1 MRRLTSMIGPDWAYG
16 VKNAFIATG
25 LLAMASACGGGGCS
39 SSCAGSSVIPGGF
52 PKAERVT
59 NGAGVRLTKPG
70 LEFLSKNLGAIVNKV
85 IGSSASGG
93 VMTFPVNESS
103 GKVLSIFDYTVCP
116 GGPKPGETPPKCI
129 VEINLKDIKN
139 VTIDS
144 VNPNQLN
151 IKATIPIRLR
161 NLPVKAIGIN
171 TTAGLTKGSASTC
184 DTGEYVDL
192 PATAE
197 IALEAVPDDATHAA
211 RAGYTRIN
219 IKKLDFTQSVL
230 EDNFKFCG
238 SGIGTSILNAIKGLI
253 IGSVIGGLTGN
264 LTKPLADAT
273 CMKSQKLPDG
283 TEQCPKDTF
292 NVSGTCRYANKAD
305 AECVPMLLGLESR
318 FDLSGLLASL
328 SPGTS
333 GGLDFML
340 ASAGDMKPAPGT
352 GAAEN
357 GVTLSMFG
365 GGVPQPISNCVPQAV
380 LTPPVGIQLPDELSA
395 NTVTGWTGATPPHLG
410 IGLAERFLNHA
421 AGAAYNSGLFCIGVS
436 SEQISQLNAGL
447 FSLLLS
453 SINGLSDKFKAGD
466 SAPAMGLAIRPQKAP
481 VITIGDNVAD
491 FSSPL
496 IDLKLKDTDLDFYMW
511 SHDRFIRLFT
521 GRIDIGVPINMEA
534 GKEGIGLKFPPKNPL
549 SFTNPRISNNNLLLE
564 KDAQVG
570 KLVESIGGLIPAS
583 TFSSIK
589 PFKLDS
595 ALSSVGLTLDI
606 PAGGIRKL
614 QKGEDRFIG
623 IFATL
628 GVAAAGVPQNTT
640 SARVVSSKIVPSNFD
655 LDTVGS
661 APPVFQVHAEAVED
675 DGTRA
680 VEYAYQVDN
689 GPYSMFAPGR
699 DFAVT
704 SPFFILQGKHVI
716 RVTSRVVG
724 NVHTEG
730 EAFELPVIVDVRAP
744 VVKVENDQPGL
755 VRVVAAD
762 LVSKPTDLKVEAR
775 IDGGAW
781 VPVLLVDNGAGK
793 LARFVSVKPEMAQ
806 IDIRATDEAG
816 NVASTSAPLIRGRA
830 DAAAGASS
838 GCGCSVPG
846 KEGSDLGKS
855 GGLLAAL
862 GLVGAVLERRRR
874 RTRAKE
880 LAAASL
886 MVLAG
891 GASGCSCAGGEN
903 TGDNPLPPDNNP
915 ELRTYVIGS
924 YTSAAVATDGTIWV
938 AGYHEGDPSTGSTD
952 DFYGDLAV
960 GKYDTAK
967 QAVDWKV
974 VDGVPDVPLANR
986 KKKSTGFRDGITDQ
1000 GDDVGL
1006 YTSMVLDAGQNP
1018 WVAYHDRTNN
1028 ALRVAHYDG
1037 NKWSTHEVDKVTNG
1051 WAGRYTSMALI
1062 GGKVAIAYQTIEPG
1076 TGGAGKNKVRLAK
1089 ASSDAPSSTTDWA
1102 IEDVAVEDKYPCV
1115 DEVCTGGS
1123 KCFLGDKT
1131 GVGATCQATTSGCA
1145 PACGDGEGCVKA
1157 ASGTTSCLKLKPKLA
1172 QYHNGTG
1179 LFVSMAAAGSDVAIV
1194 FYDRFKGNIRAASNK
1209 GGKWTVTPANAP
1221 LDGWT
1226 GDAKSDAGKGDR
1238 GIGATL
1244 AIDAS
1249 GNWHVA
1255 YVDGLKEGLMY
1266 KFVPGGDLSK
1276 AAPAVSVDDGT
1287 TADGSVGTKFTDG
1300 QHLVGENAHLV
1311 VAGADVKLVYQ
1322 DSTAGTLHWAKGAGG
1337 ATAKFTRG
1345 IVKQDGTAGFFP
1357 RIVGNQ
1363 VVNFFRMKGT
1373 TLNDDG
1379 TPSSDAV
1386 ILGNVRVLPLP

>member
-1 MRRLTSMIGPDWAYG
+1 MRRLSSVIGPDWAYG
-16 VKNAFIATG
+16 VKNAFVATG

-39 SSCAGSSVIPGGF
+39 GGCAGSSVIPGGF
-52 PKAERVT
+52 PKGERVT
-59 NGAGVRLTKPG
+59 NGAGVRLTRPG
-70 LEFLSKNLGAIVNKV
+70 LDFLEKNLGSIVNKV

-139 VTIDS
+139 VKIVS
-144 VNPNQLN
+144 ASPNQLN
-151 IKATIPIRLR
+151 IDATVPVRLR
-161 NLPVKAIGIN
+161 NLPLKVIGIN
-171 TTAGLTKGSASTC
+171 MTAGLTKGSASTC

-192 PATAE
+192 PAQAQ
-197 IALEAVPDDATHAA
+197 IALEVVPDDATHAA

-238 SGIGTSILNAIKGLI
+238 SGVGTSILNAIKGLL

-273 CMKSQKLPDG
+273 CMKAQKLPDG

-305 AECVPMLLGLESR
+305 AECVPMLLGMESR

-340 ASAGDMKPAPGT
+340 ASAGNMSPAPGT

-357 GVTLSMFG
+357 GVTLSMYG
-365 GGVPQPISNCVPQAV
+365 GGLPQPISNCVPQAT
-380 LTPPVGIQLPDELSA
+380 LTPPTGILLPDELSA
-395 NTVTGWTGATPPHLG
+395 NTVSGWTGATPPHLG

-481 VITIGDNVAD
+481 AITIGDNTAD
-491 FSSPL
+491 FTSPL

-521 GRIDIGVPINMEA
+521 GRIDIGVPINLEA
-534 GKEGIGLKFPPKNPL
+534 GKEGIALKFPPKNPL

-614 QKGEDRFIG
+614 TKGTDRFIG

-640 SARVVSSKIVPSNFD
+640 SARVTGAQIDAKNFD
-655 LDTVGS
+655 LETVGS
-661 APPVFQVHAEAVED
+661 APPVFKVHAEAVED

-680 VEYAYQVDN
+680 IEYAYQVDN
-689 GPYSMFAPGR
+689 GPWSVFQKGR
-699 DFAVT
+699 DFDVT

-730 EAFELPVIVDVRAP
+730 EAFELPVIVDVRPPMVKLENATEG
-744 VVKVENDQPGL
+744 VVKIT
-755 VRVVAAD
+755 AAD
-762 LVSKPTDLKVEAR
+762 LVSQTGDLKVEAR

-781 VPVLLVDNGAGK
+781 VPVPAVDAAGK
-793 LARFVSVKPEMAQ
+793 LARFVSVKPEMTQ
-806 IDIRATDEAG
+806 IEVRATDEAG

-846 KEGSDLGKS
+846 KEGTDLGKGS
-855 GGLLAAL
+855 GLLAVA

-874 RTRAKE
+874 RSRAKE
-880 LAAASL
+880 AAAASL
-886 MVLAG
+886 FVLAG
-891 GASGCSCAGGEN
+891 GASGCSCAGGDN
-903 TGDNPLPPDNNP
+903 VGDQPTVDNNP

-924 YTSAAVATDGTIWV
+924 YTSAAVASDGTIWV
-938 AGYHEGDPSTGSTD
+938 AGYHEGDPSTGSSD

-960 GKYDTAK
+960 GKYDAATK
-967 QAVDWKV
+967 AVNWVV

-986 KKKSTGFRDGITDQ
+986 KKKSTGFRQGITDQ

-1006 YTSMVLDAGQNP
+1006 YTSMILDSSQNP
-1018 WVAYHDRTNN
+1018 WVAYHDRTNG

-1037 NKWSTHEVDKVTNG
+1037 NKWSSHEVDKVTNG
-1051 WAGRYTSMALI
+1051 WAGRYTSMALV
-1062 GGKVAIAYQTIEPG
+1062 GGKVAVAYQTVEPG
-1076 TGGAGKNKVRLAK
+1076 TAGAAKNKVRLAK
-1089 ASSDAPSSTTDWA
+1089 ASSDAPSSSTDWS
-1102 IEDVAVEDKYPCV
+1102 IQDVAVEDKYPCV
-1115 DEVCTGGS
+1115 EEVCTSGT

-1145 PACGDGEGCVKA
+1145 PACGDGEACVKGTSGA
-1157 ASGTTSCLKLKPKLA
+1157 AACQKLKPKLA

-1179 LFVSMAAAGSDVAIV
+1179 LFVSMAAAGSDIGVV

-1226 GDAKSDAGKGDR
+1226 GDAKSDAGLGDR

-1255 YVDGLKEGLMY
+1255 YSDGIKEWLLY
-1266 KFVPGGDLSK
+1266 KFVPGGDLTK
-1276 AAPAVSVDDGT
+1276 AAAPVVVDDGT
-1287 TADGSVGTKFTDG
+1287 SADGSVGTKFADG

-1311 VAGADVKLVYQ
+1311 VAGSEVKIVYQ

-1345 IVKQDGTAGFFP
+1345 VLTQEGFSGFFP
-1357 RIVGNQ
+1357 KIVGNQ
-1363 VVNFFRMKGT
+1363 VVNFFRMRGT

-1379 TPSSDAV
+1379 TPATDIPV
-1386 ILGNVRVLPLP
+1386 ILGNVRVLALP